1 MSNVEIYY
9 FSGTGN
15 SLHVAKELQKRIPET
30 DLIPIV
36 SLLNKDVIETNGE
49 TIGFVFPIYLTAI
62 PVPVKDFIKK
72 LDLKSTKYIFALAT
86 RGGSPHRAF
95 IDIEK
100 ILKQRG
106 RSLDAYF
113 TLHMGNN
120 ALNPNPTEE
129 EITELESV
137 VQGRLD
143 SIQRTIMN
151 KEKNRE
157 KDTPRK
163 IFSYS
168 TIPLPFASVFLRLIP
183 LLTVLAEHAGLKH
196 FFYSDS
202 KCTGCGTC
210 EKVCLSQK
218 IEMTDKKPVWQE
230 NVRCYMCYAC
240 INYCPAQSVQLRST
254 WYMKADTTKMG
265 RYSHPYATADDIA
278 GEKGNKELP

>member
-72 LDLKSTKYIFALAT
+72 LDLKSTNYIFALAT

-95 IDIEK
+95 IDLEK
-100 ILKQRG
+100 ILKKKG

-113 TLHMGNN
+113 TLNMGNN

-129 EITELESV
+129 EIAELESV

-183 LLTVLAEHAGLKH
+183 LLTVLAEYAGLKH

-278 GEKGNKELP
+278 GEKANKELP